1 MKQSKRSS
9 YPLQHSIR
17 HILLGLCVIFTTI
30 LWFELNPGHSNTVE
44 IDVINIDSP
53 PKDLDVDLK
62 EIVFPDI
69 TAFDEIIERPLF
81 NKTRLPFDAQ
91 KQEQTVVD
99 SRKKNNQTRNIQ
111 EQFSLSAVVIT
122 QDTQIAIL
130 QKGREKALQRVFLG
144 ETIDGWT
151 LEDVSSHSIR
161 LVKGN
166 ETKDLE
172 LEIKNSAI
180 KKSQVAKSE
189 KDKQSESRRKRRS
202 EITGE
207 RITAKN
213 TDAETAKKEK

>member
-1 MKQSKRSS
+1 MKQSNRSS

-17 HILLGLCVIFTTI
+17 LILLGLCVIFATI
-30 LWFELNPGHSNTVE
+30 LLFELNPGHSNTVE
-44 IDVINIDSP
+44 IDLVNIDSP

-81 NKTRLPFDAQ
+81 NETRLSSEAQ
-91 KQEQTVVD
+91 KQEQTVVK
-99 SRKKNNQTRNIQ
+99 SRKNNNQTRNIQ

-130 QKGREKALQRVFLG
+130 QKGRENTLQRVSMG

-161 LVKGN
+161 LVKGK

-172 LEIKNSAI
+172 LEIKNSAN
-180 KKSQVAKSE
+180 KKTKVAESE
-189 KDKQSESRRKRRS
+189 KDKQSASRRKRRS
-202 EITGE
+202 E
-207 RITAKN
+207 N

>member
-1 MKQSKRSS
+1 MKQSNRSS

-30 LWFELNPGHSNTVE
+30 LWFELNPGYSNTVE

-53 PKDLDVDLK
+53 AKDLDVDLK

-81 NKTRLPFDAQ
+81 NKTRLPFEAQ
-91 KQEQTVVD
+91 KQEQTALN
-99 SRKKNNQTRNIQ
+99 SRKKNNQTGNKQ

-122 QDTQIAIL
+122 QDTRIAIL
-130 QKGREKALQRVFLG
+130 QKGRENILQRVSVG

-151 LEDVSSHSIR
+151 LKDVSSHSIR

-166 ETKDLE
+166 QTKDLE

-180 KKSQVAKSE
+180 KKTKVAESA

-202 EITGE
+202 E
-207 RITAKN
+207 N
-213 TDAETAKKEK
+213 TDAETTKKEK